1 MKTTVVLSCFCL
13 CFAFGQPVDVQ
24 PSASTSEE
32 SDLVSPD
39 KRWEYKAPSGSE
51 DARIVKAGSNEIAVS
66 LVDDCDI
73 GCEHANVLWAPG
85 SKRFAFNRG
94 DGKERL
100 TSVYE
105 LREGKW
111 QELQSLGEDDAIQR
125 RTYDIVKAQANRK
138 RLPKKTFLHMQWST
152 ARAISWID
160 PSTLTIY
167 SSLAMRVHR
176 QDGED
181 VGEGFG
187 ADVLFTLRF
196 DEGGKWKIVKTHQ
209 MSEKE
214 AEKYEQEIER

>member
-1 MKTTVVLSCFCL
+1 MKTLVVLSYFCL
-13 CFAFGQPVDVQ
+13 CFAVSQSVDAQ
-24 PSASTSEE
+24 PSASTSE
-32 SDLVSPD
+32 DNGLVSPD
-39 KRWEYKAPSGSE
+39 KQWEYKAPSAGE
-51 DARIVKAGSNEIAVS
+51 DARIVKAGSDDMAIS

-73 GCEHANVLWAPG
+73 GCEHASVLWAPD

-111 QELQSLGEDDAIQR
+111 QKLQSLGEDDAIAH

-138 RLPKKTFLHMQWST
+138 GLPKKTFLHMQWST
-152 ARAISWID
+152 DRAINWID

-176 QDGED
+176 QNGED
-181 VGEGFG
+181 VGEGYG
-187 ADVLFTLRF
+187 ADVLFTIKF
-196 DEGGKWKIVKTHQ
+196 GEAGKWKIVKTHQ

-214 AEKYEQEIER
+214 AEKYEQEN